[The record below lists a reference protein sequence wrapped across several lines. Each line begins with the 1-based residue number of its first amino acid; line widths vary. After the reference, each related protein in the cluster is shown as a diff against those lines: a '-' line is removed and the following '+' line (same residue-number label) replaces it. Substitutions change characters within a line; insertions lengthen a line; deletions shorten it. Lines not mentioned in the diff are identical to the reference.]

1 MGVGKYNVYRIIN
14 IIINFLRLI
23 NNGLLVLK
31 IDRPLGSPDRR
42 MLCIIWRPR
51 QGMPPENLPPS
62 SPHPPGP
69 EARAVQADAT
79 AVVLEASVAALT
91 RAVRETFGTGG
102 PSPDLSAAEVREGWR
117 KVAKAVPTR
126 TSQQIRD
133 RWRLGKDHV

>member
-1 MGVGKYNVYRIIN
+1 MDSV
-14 IIINFLRLI
+14 F
-23 NNGLLVLK
+23 GLPNRESLDGGWK
-31 IDRPLGSPDRR
+31 PYEI
-42 MLCIIWRPR
+42 
-51 QGMPPENLPPS
+51 
-62 SPHPPGP
+62 
-69 EARAVQADAT
+69 
-79 AVVLEASVAALT
+79 AALT